1 MVFSPWVIIYVN
13 LRAVNRLLLARYT
26 LPRSEMKVMS
36 EDIKKITGHSMRK
49 ALAII
54 TKNYFRD
61 ALLPT

>member
-13 LRAVNRLLLARYT
+13 LRAANQLLLARYT

-36 EDIKKITGHSMRK
+36 EDIKKIRDHSMRK
-49 ALAII
+49 ALAKI

-61 ALLPT
+61 ILLPA